1 MRLYKGFRS
10 LLSCGLH
17 KNLFRTS
24 SRNPRDLDLSIHAI
38 ADIWFFREFGIHA
51 RSSCLICSTDIE
63 QARAYAGPTGS
74 VMLISPVSPCKII
87 YAKKVRDMYSI
98 TDACPNPLDAG
109 PINNWLA
116 AMGYECVDSPY
127 LISSEHFGEVMI
139 DCESF
144 VATNLGSGL
153 AA

>member
-1 MRLYKGFRS
+1 MRLYKGFRDP
-10 LLSCGLH
+10 LSCGLY

-24 SRNPRDLDLSIHAI
+24 SRNPRDLDLAIHII
-38 ADIWFFREFGIHA
+38 ADLWFFREFGIRA

-63 QARAYAGPTGS
+63 QARKYAGTTGS
-74 VMLISPVSPCKII
+74 VMLIDPVSPFKII
-87 YAKKVRDMYSI
+87 YAEKVRDMHSI
-98 TDACPNPLDAG
+98 TYACPNPLDAG
-109 PINNWLA
+109 PINDWLA
-116 AMGYECVDSPY
+116 AMGYECVDSPC
-127 LISSEHFGEVMI
+127 LINSKHFGEVMI